1 MEIKPIN
8 LNRQQIESL
17 AESYAKATLYFPGET
32 DIFNYVKNNL
42 KGNISYTNNK
52 TDSSGGSIEVKIDP
66 KSFTIFLSNTTPTK
80 RDIFTVAH
88 ELGHYVLHSKLG
100 AVELTANRFGKTKAE
115 QEANTFAAAFLMPA
129 EKVNKSYLI
138 NQHCISKMAEEF
150 NVSYS
155 AMEWRCKNLGLAI
168 E

>member
-17 AESYAKATLYFPGET
+17 AESYAKATLFFPGET
-32 DIFNYVKNNL
+32 DIFSYVKDNL

-66 KSFTIFLSNTTPTK
+66 KSFTIFLSNTTPTR

-88 ELGHYVLHSKLG
+88 ELGHYVLHSRLG
-100 AVELTANRFGKTKAE
+100 EIELTANRFGKSKSE

-129 EKVNKSYLI
+129 EEVKKSYLVKK
-138 NQHCISKMAEEF
+138 HSISKMAEEF

-155 AMEWRCKNLGLAI
+155 AMEWRCRNLGLQI